1 MTKRWRVGVLGL
13 GHWYSANGLAR
24 ALAEDPRARLVAVAS
39 PDAEKRDAYASTFG
53 VEAHATPDELLARN
67 DIDIV
72 QIVPP
77 VRDIPEYTLKAA
89 AAGKHIV
96 LGKPLAM
103 TLAEADV
110 MVAAVRQSG
119 VVCMPFQGTYRL
131 GWAEVKKRLTE
142 GAIGQIVV
150 MHATGRWSIAE
161 DWFHSGKPGWFADP
175 TQVPGGAFIDEGVY
189 GIDQL
194 CWLAG
199 SAVVQVEAKVA
210 NLVHHDIGV
219 EDWGFA
225 TLTFANGIIAT
236 IEASW
241 TINSPRKSGPSPKQ
255 NGVIRMEI
263 VGTRGEMIHDSLHGS
278 GWSTLGAGAAG
289 WISERA
295 AGEFSAPPPAG
306 PMGHLIDCLESGR
319 TPVASIEDAR
329 AAFAVGFA
337 AYESARLG
345 QPVRL

>member
-1 MTKRWRVGVLGL
+1 LTREWRVGVLGL
-13 GHWYSANGLAR
+13 GHWYSAYGLAR
-24 ALAEDPRARLVAVAS
+24 ALAEHPRASLVAVAS
-39 PDAEKRDAYASTFG
+39 PDAEKRGAFASTFH
-53 VEAHATPDELLARN
+53 VDEHATPDELLARS
-67 DIDIV
+67 DVDIV
-72 QIVPP
+72 HICPP
-77 VRDIPEYTLKAA
+77 VRDIPAYTIKAA
-89 AAGKHIV
+89 AAGKHMV

-103 TLAEADV
+103 TLAEADA
-110 MVAAVRQSG
+110 MVEAVRRSG
-119 VVCMPFQGTYRL
+119 ITCMPFQGTYRI
-131 GWAEVKKRLTE
+131 GWAGVRQRLAE
-142 GAIGQIVV
+142 GAIGDVVV

-199 SAVVQVEAKVA
+199 SSVVQVEARIA
-210 NLVHHDIGV
+210 NLVHQDIGV

-225 TLTFANGIIAT
+225 TLTFANGIVAT

-241 TINSPRKSGPSPKQ
+241 TINSPRKTGPSPKQ

-263 VGTRGEMIHDSLHGS
+263 VGTRGEMIQDSLHGS
-278 GWSTLGAGAAG
+278 GWSILGSGAAG
-289 WISERA
+289 WVTERA
-295 AGEFSAPPPAG
+295 AGEFSAPPSAG
-306 PMGHLIDCLESGR
+306 PMGHLIDCLDSGM

-337 AYESARLG
+337 AYESARAG
-345 QPVRL
+345 KPVRL